1 MALVPGFQNDIFIS
15 YSHIDNESFGDVRGG
30 WVDIFHEML
39 QNLASFRVGR
49 RVQIWRDKRLA
60 GGQAFSDEI
69 HQQLSASAMLV
80 SVLSPGYMQSQWC
93 NRELLAFADEA
104 QRAGTLR
111 FGTLQRAIK
120 ILRVPVDRSTL
131 PPFLDEVLGHQFYR
145 TDAASGRT
153 RDYLLDPAVD
163 AEKLFRATV
172 DDVAQ
177 DIAELI
183 KRMSAAPQTGK
194 IDVPTSF
201 VVTQSA
207 PQGSRKKVFLAWTS
221 SDLTEQRDSVRR
233 ELESQ
238 QHLVVPGT
246 APPLLARELGQG
258 IQADLADA
266 AVTVHLVGAQYGLV
280 PEGAQRSIV
289 ELQTD
294 AVAQLRC
301 ARVFW
306 LSPQAASED
315 ARQQEFLQ
323 RLRQHYA
330 NDAGVDFLTERSI
343 EELKTLL
350 RDRLQAKPQ
359 PTAVKLS
366 VAARNHVY
374 LMCDQLDRDAVKPIE
389 NYLFDRQLEVRTPL
403 FEGDAEEIR
412 EDHSENLKQC
422 DGLLIFWGKA
432 KESWLR
438 NKLRDLT
445 KYRPEQPPKAAS
457 ILLSGLPDTTKE
469 GFRTNQAQVLRLSDA
484 FEPTLLQPFLS
495 SLV

>member
-15 YSHIDNESFGDVRGG
+15 YSHIDNESFGDARGG
-30 WVDIFHEML
+30 WVDIFHEVL

-69 HQQLSASAMLV
+69 HQQLSASAILV

-104 QRAGTLR
+104 QRSGSLR

-120 ILRVPVDRSTL
+120 VLRVPVDRSKL
-131 PPFLDEVLGHQFYR
+131 PPFLDEVLGHPFYR
-145 TDAASGRT
+145 TDSASSRT
-153 RDYLLDPAVD
+153 RDYLLDPGAD
-163 AEKLFRATV
+163 AERLFRAAV

-177 DIAELI
+177 DVAELVN
-183 KRMSAAPQTGK
+183 RMSVKQQPVAEASG
-194 IDVPTSF
+194 
-201 VVTQSA
+201 
-207 PQGSRKKVFLAWTS
+207 KKVFLAWSS
-221 SDLTEQRDSVRR
+221 SDLNEQRDSVRR
-233 ELESQ
+233 ELEAQ
-238 QHLVVPGT
+238 RHVVVPSA
-246 APPLLARELGQG
+246 APPMSTQELDAAIRAALAE
-258 IQADLADA
+258 A
-266 AVTVHLVGAQYGLV
+266 AVTVHLVGAQYGFV
-280 PEGAQRSIV
+280 PEGAQRSII

-294 AVAQLRC
+294 AVAQARC

-306 LSPQAASED
+306 LAPQVAVDD

-330 NDAGVDFLTERSI
+330 NEPGVDFLTERSI

-350 RDRLQAKPQ
+350 NDRLQQKAKVVTPAAAG
-359 PTAVKLS
+359 T
-366 VAARNHVY
+366 ARNHVY
-374 LMCDQLDRDAVKPIE
+374 LMCDQLDREAVKPIE
-389 NYLFDRQLEVRTPL
+389 NYLFDQRLEVRTPL

-432 KESWLR
+432 REAWLR
-438 NKLRDLT
+438 NKLRDIT
-445 KYRPEQPPKAAS
+445 KYRQAAPPRAAS
-457 ILLSGLPDTTKE
+457 IVLSDLPDATKE
-469 GFRTNQAQVLRLSDA
+469 GFRTNQASILRQSGA
-484 FEPTLLQPFLS
+484 FEPALLQSFLS
-495 SLV
+495 GLQA